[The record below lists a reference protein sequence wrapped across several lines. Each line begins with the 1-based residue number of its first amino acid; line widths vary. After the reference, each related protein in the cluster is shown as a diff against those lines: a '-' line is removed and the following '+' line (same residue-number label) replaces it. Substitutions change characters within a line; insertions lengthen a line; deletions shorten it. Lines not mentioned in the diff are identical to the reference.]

1 MHTGKMNI
9 GYVGLILCLFL
20 GLMMTNAARATAESR
35 PLPADGMLGTL
46 KPSAIPSIVID
57 NKVVPLSPAAQIRD
71 QRNLIIQ
78 TRAIKGPDVYVLYEK
93 NKLGQIERMWIL
105 TEEEYQ
111 RIKSGAKK

>member
-1 MHTGKMNI
+1 MRTGKMKMS
-9 GYVGLILCLFL
+9 YVGLVLCLFF
-20 GLMMTNAARATAESR
+20 GLMMTCPTFASVENR
-35 PLPADGMLGTL
+35 PLPADGVLGTL
-46 KPSAIPSIVID
+46 KPSAIPNIVID
-57 NKVVPLSPAAQIRD
+57 NKVVQLSAAAQIRD
-71 QRNLIIQ
+71 QRNLIVQ